1 MMNFVFWTF
10 LKKTFLSILHFLD
23 EMFFCRTEKSG
34 HKIGILFRCDNAMV
48 IFCIFNGFFETFVN
62 HVLTS

>member
-1 MMNFVFWTF
+1 MLDIEVILKDMMKFVFWTF

-34 HKIGILFRCDNAMV
+34 HQIGILFRC
-48 IFCIFNGFFETFVN
+48 
-62 HVLTS
+62 